1 MEYLSR
7 GDGVVPNLMRR
18 LGFVKADSADRM
30 FGDSGTTEIKSVK
43 MNPEEIRQRREK
55 LAELRK
61 RHAER
66 KASAQS
72 ENPVSAEASGRE
84 SKDAGL
90 DAASKRVAD
99 NGDRLKS
106 EIDAIRRNPF
116 AVFNIE
122 KSVSEVNGKI
132 RDYLSANGKDLSA
145 IGD

>member
-18 LGFVKADSADRM
+18 LGFVKADSADRT
-30 FGDSGTTEIKSVK
+30 GTTEIKSVK

-61 RHAER
+61 RHMER
-66 KASAQS
+66 RTSAQP
-72 ENPVSAEASGRE
+72 ENQAPAETSGKE

-90 DAASKRVAD
+90 EAASKRVAD

-106 EIDAIRRNPF
+106 EIDAIRKNPF

-132 RDYLSANGKDLSA
+132 SEYLSVNGKDPRA